1 MSALAAKKAI
11 IKFDIL
17 GTKTPV
23 GEVRSFSLETVLGT
37 IDVSTLATNWK
48 KYIVGQA
55 GWSASMEM
63 FYDPSDPGQEEL
75 VDRALAGTP
84 CEFTFLPFG
93 EDEVYIL
100 DLNDATGGT
109 FTLGNGSTITTDA
122 LDHDATASEIQA
134 ALRTAYSEGGIL
146 VAAGT
151 GTFVVAFPTGV
162 TAAMAIQSS
171 LAGGT
176 APTCVLQDEPA
187 EYVGTG
193 RITNWTPSGA
203 TEDAVGVSISVQG
216 DGELELNPV

>member
-1 MSALAAKKAI
+1 MGALAAKKAI

-17 GTKTPV
+17 GTKTAV
-23 GEVRSFSLETVLGT
+23 GEVRSFSLETTLGT
-37 IDVSTLATNWK
+37 IDVSTLATDWK
-48 KYIVGQA
+48 SYIVGQA

-63 FYDPSDPGQEEL
+63 FYDPADPGQEEL

-100 DLNDATGGT
+100 SLGGATGGT
-109 FTLGNGSTITTDA
+109 FTLGNGSTITTAA
-122 LDHDATASEIQA
+122 LDHDATAAGIQS
-134 ALRTAYSEGGIL
+134 ALRTAYSEDGVL

-151 GTFVVAFPTGV
+151 GTFIISFPTGI
-162 TAAMAIQSS
+162 TAEMAVQSS
-171 LAGGT
+171 LTGGT
-176 APTCVLQDEPA
+176 AATCVLQDEPA

-216 DGELELNPV
+216 DGELELNPA